1 MEEPKQIKEIKILL
15 LGETNVGKSSIFN
28 RFIYNKYKKV
38 IGSTIGVDFETKTI
52 QYKDNSY
59 LIRLFDT
66 AGQERFRSISQNFYL
81 VGEAYFIVFDLTN
94 ENSLNA
100 IPYWINSLKEKTDN
114 YNNIIILGNK
124 DDLKNQ
130 IPNEV
135 INEQLKQFSDKIYI
149 KTSAEKNTNIGL
161 AFEKMIDLINNDNN
175 NHQIN
180 NSFNLEKKA
189 KKKIEDNK
197 VKCC

>member
-1 MEEPKQIKEIKILL
+1 M
-15 LGETNVGKSSIFN
+15 LGETNVGKTSIFN

-52 QYKDNSY
+52 KYKNNSY

-100 IPYWINSLKEKTDN
+100 IPYWINSLKEKKDN

>member
-15 LGETNVGKSSIFN
+15 LGETNVGKTSIFN

-38 IGSTIGVDFETKTI
+38 IGSTIGVDFETKTMK
-52 QYKDNSY
+52 YKNNSY

-135 INEQLKQFSDKIYI
+135 INEQLEQFSDKIYI

-189 KKKIEDNK
+189 KKKTEDNK

>member
-15 LGETNVGKSSIFN
+15 LGETNVGKTSIFN

-52 QYKDNSY
+52 KYKNNSY